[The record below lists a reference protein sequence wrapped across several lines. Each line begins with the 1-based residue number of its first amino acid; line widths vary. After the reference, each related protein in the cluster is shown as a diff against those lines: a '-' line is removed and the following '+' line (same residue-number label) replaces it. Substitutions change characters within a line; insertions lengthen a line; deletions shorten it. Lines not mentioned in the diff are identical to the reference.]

1 MEMVGRIQNMKR
13 CMETWEGVVTID
25 DGEDILFTNTVVQDD
40 SDKSE
45 LHKLFCEKVCLRM
58 LDFQN

>member
-1 MEMVGRIQNMKR
+1 MKR

-25 DGEDILFTNTVVQDD
+25 DGEDIFFTNTVVQDD